1 MHLNSVSIL
10 ESDNGSLNKCDYD
23 GLWSVIRIH
32 RHINTVE
39 YSCSDIEDASRQ
51 NRAAAG
57 LVDDTARNIGRS
69 DSVVGIGGG
78 GGCGRGLDAGDVELE
93 GRGGIKDAG

>member
-1 MHLNSVSIL
+1 MHLNSVSAL
-10 ESDNGSLNKCDYD
+10 ESDNGSLIKCDS

-32 RHINTVE
+32 RHISNAE
-39 YSCSDIEDASRQ
+39 YSRSDIEDAGRQ
-51 NRAAAG
+51 NRAAAC
-57 LVDDTARNIGRS
+57 LVDDTARNISRS
-69 DSVVGIGGG
+69 DSVVRIGGG